1 MTLRWKSHP
10 DRVASLKNMSHSELS
25 RRRLVPATRRPRKGS
40 KGVSK
45 EEETTAPA
53 ESKSPAATHNGQPME
68 EAPAASPARSGESE
82 AEASG
87 SEAESE

>member
-1 MTLRWKSHP
+1 M
-10 DRVASLKNMSHSELS
+10 
-25 RRRLVPATRRPRKGS
+25 
-40 KGVSK
+40 SK